1 MKVLFSCAVG
11 YGPFHSQ
18 VPVARALAD
27 AGHEVAF
34 ATGASFCKW
43 IARVGFPAY
52 PVGLDSRALLQEVA
66 RRYPEWPA
74 LVAPEEL
81 LHFYLTNTAA
91 RVATPR
97 AIVDLLAI
105 VRHWRPEVIVHDPA
119 EFAAPIAA
127 AVGGIPSVNHGW
139 GPLLPLEYYR
149 EAAGILAPLWER
161 CRLAPQ
167 ELAGMFRHL
176 FLDICP
182 PSLQSPEIAD
192 VGPVQPVR
200 PVPVHLRLG
209 NHPEH
214 TGSLPE
220 WIDDLPDQPTAYVT
234 LGTIFNNA
242 PGLQAAILDGL
253 EDQGV
258 NVVLVLGSNGDE
270 SLLDRRS
277 PTVHV
282 ERFVPQSL
290 LLRRCDVVVS
300 HGGAGTILASLEA
313 GLPLLLLPI
322 GIDQFHNARRCADA
336 GVGRWLTPSDRSSGE
351 IGRQVRALLDESQFR
366 CRAAAVREEI
376 LAMPGPA
383 AAVGALEAL
392 AAAPG

>member
-1 MKVLFSCAVG
+1 LKVLFSCAVG

-18 VPVARALAD
+18 VPVARALAG

-52 PVGLDSRALLQEVA
+52 PVGLDAPALLQEVA
-66 RRYPEWPA
+66 RRYPQWPTA
-74 LVAPEEL
+74 VPPEEL

-97 AIVDLLAI
+97 AIVDLIAI
-105 VRHWRPEVIVHDPA
+105 VRHWRPQVIVHDPA

-127 AVGGIPSVNHGW
+127 AVGRIPSVNHGW

-149 EAAGILAPLWER
+149 ETAGILAPLWER
-161 CRLAPQ
+161 CRLAPA
-167 ELAGMFRHL
+167 EMAGMFRHL

-182 PSLQSPEIAD
+182 PTLQSPEINEI
-192 VGPVQPVR
+192 GPVKLVR

-209 NHPEH
+209 NRPERI
-214 TGSLPE
+214 GSLPD
-220 WIDDLPDQPTAYVT
+220 WIDDLGDRPTAYVT

-277 PTVHV
+277 PTVRV

-290 LLRRCDVVVS
+290 VLRRCDVVVS
-300 HGGAGTILASLEA
+300 HGGAGTILASLDA

-336 GVGRWLTPSDRSSGE
+336 GVGRWLSTSDRSPGE
-351 IGRQVRALLDESQFR
+351 IGRQVRALLDDPQYR
-366 CRAAAVREEI
+366 RQAGAVRDEI
-376 LAMPGPA
+376 LAMPAPDT
-383 AAVGALEAL
+383 AVGALEAV
-392 AAAPG
+392 AAAPV